1 MQREQERAA
10 AKRTSAVDAFAKSA
24 ARAVGSSL
32 GRQLV
37 RGILG
42 SLLGGRR

>member
-1 MQREQERAA
+1 MLKSTVRAI
-10 AKRTSAVDAFAKSA
+10 
-24 ARAVGSSL
+24 GSQL

>member
-1 MQREQERAA
+1 VPRSKTPARTRETASEAMLKSTVRAI
-10 AKRTSAVDAFAKSA
+10 
-24 ARAVGSSL
+24 GSSL

-42 SLLGGRR
+42 SLMRGR